1 MNIVFDFGNV
11 LVDWKPLQLVD
22 THFSAKLP
30 AGMSAGSFVERWLAS
45 EWIAF
50 DNGELTQDELLHAL
64 SSRLSCDLLALRTF
78 VENIA
83 HVLPPIESSI
93 AAMQSLFDARDRRDE
108 LRVFYL
114 SNMPAE
120 FAQILEQRFAW
131 IEQFDGGIFSG
142 RAKLSKPDAAI
153 YAALESQYG
162 LDPKRTL
169 FLDDSLPNI
178 HAADAR
184 GWQTIHVRE
193 PADVTRG
200 LASRGFA
207 LT

>member
-1 MNIVFDFGNV
+1 VNIVFDFGNV

-22 THFSAKLP
+22 AHFSAHVP
-30 AGMSAGSFVERWLAS
+30 VGVTAATFVERWLAS

-50 DNGELTQDELLHAL
+50 DNGELTQDELIH
-64 SSRLSCDLLALRTF
+64 RLAPQLGSDPMALRAF

-93 AAMQSLFDARDRRDE
+93 AAMQSLFDARDRGDA

-114 SNMPAE
+114 SNMPIE
-120 FAQILEQRFAW
+120 FAQILERRFPW
-131 IEQFDGGIFSG
+131 IARFDGGIFSG

-153 YAALESQYG
+153 YAALESQYA

-169 FLDDSLPNI
+169 FLDDSLPNV

-193 PADVTRG
+193 PADVIHG
-200 LASRGFA
+200 LQSRGFVLA
-207 LT
+207 